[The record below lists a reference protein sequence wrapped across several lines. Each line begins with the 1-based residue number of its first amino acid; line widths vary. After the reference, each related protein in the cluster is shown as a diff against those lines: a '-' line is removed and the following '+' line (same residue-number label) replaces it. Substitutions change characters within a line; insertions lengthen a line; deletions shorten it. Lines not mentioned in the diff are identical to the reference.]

1 MTPGRTASR
10 ASGRVARLIA
20 VVVGAYYVVVG
31 LWAFAAPDN
40 FYSSVAVF
48 APYNQHFLH
57 DGGAFQVGLG
67 VALILGAIWTE
78 ALFAATLA
86 VLVGSLLHFV
96 AHLEDRALG
105 GRPSDFVIL
114 GLICVM
120 VGIAAALAPRRVVRT

>member
-1 MTPGRTASR
+1 MTPSRSTPTATS
-10 ASGRVARLIA
+10 RVARLIA

-57 DGGAFQVGLG
+57 DGGAFQVALG
-67 VALILGAIWTE
+67 VALILGAIWVE
-78 ALFAATLA
+78 ALFAASLA

-105 GRPSDFVIL
+105 GRPSDFVVL
-114 GLICVM
+114 GLVCVL
-120 VGIAAALAPRRVVRT
+120 VGIAAALAPRRVVKA

>member
-1 MTPGRTASR
+1 MTPGRTAPR

-31 LWAFAAPDN
+31 LWAFATPDN

-48 APYNQHFLH
+48 APYNRHFLH

-114 GLICVM
+114 GLICVL
-120 VGIAAALAPRRVVRT
+120 VGIAAVLAPRRVVKT